1 MRRDP
6 SVSSGPVQTPR
17 PRTLAAALLAVVL
30 LLTACGGAD
39 EDTAGSPETTAADTS
54 ASVTPAAAETGRYEI
69 ATANVTGAVDIYPEA
84 GATEPNE
91 TISNPTEYD
100 LPRVF
105 LVAENQGDWLKVWL
119 PKRPN
124 GTQGWVKASD
134 VTLDSTDYK
143 LVVDVPGYTI
153 TLYDGDEVVEQF
165 PVGTAQE
172 TYPTPPGTYFITD
185 LLQPPD
191 PDTVYGTYAYGLS
204 GYSEVLTS
212 FNGGDGQLGVH
223 GTNKPESIGK
233 QDSHGCVRLHN
244 EDIEVLVPLLKL
256 GTPVEI
262 RT

>member
-1 MRRDP
+1 M
-6 SVSSGPVQTPR
+6 QTPR
-17 PRTLAAALLAVVL
+17 PRTLAALLVSFVL
-30 LLTACGGAD
+30 LLAACGGD
-39 EDTAGSPETTAADTS
+39 DNGKGDAADTTAKPGS
-54 ASVTPAAAETGRYEI
+54 TAEATPAAVDTGQYEI
-69 ATANVTGAVDIYPEA
+69 ATANVTGAVNIYPEA
-84 GATEPNE
+84 GATTASE

-124 GTQGWVKASD
+124 GSQGWVKASD

-153 TLYDGDEVVEQF
+153 TLYDGDEVVEEF

-172 TYPTPPGTYFITD
+172 TYPTPAGTYFITD

-212 FNGGDGQLGVH
+212 FNGGNGQLGIH
-223 GTNKPESIGK
+223 GTNKPESIGR

>member
-1 MRRDP
+1 MSHRSRHLL
-6 SVSSGPVQTPR
+6 SSALVA
-17 PRTLAAALLAVVL
+17 LALVL
-30 LLTACGGAD
+30 SACGGGSDPNASGTDDGGRAD
-39 EDTAGSPETTAADTS
+39 ATTAVS
-54 ASVTPAAAETGRYEI
+54 AAPAAETGRYQI
-69 ATANVTGAVDIYPEA
+69 ATVAVPGAIDVYPEP
-84 GATEPNE
+84 GAPAPTE
-91 TISNPTEYD
+91 TVSNPTEYD

-105 LVAENQGDWLKVWL
+105 LVAETQDDWVKVWL

-124 GTQGWVKASD
+124 GSQGWVKASD

-143 LVVDVPGYTI
+143 LVVDVPAYTL
-153 TLYDGDEVVEQF
+153 TLFDGDEVVKEI

-172 TYPTPPGTYFITD
+172 TYPTPAGTYFITD

-212 FNGGDGQLGVH
+212 FNGGNGQLGIH
-223 GTNKPESIGK
+223 GTNKPESIGQ
-233 QDSHGCVRLHN
+233 QDSHGCIRLHN
-244 EDIEVLVPLLKL
+244 EDIESLVPLLKL

>member
-1 MRRDP
+1 M
-6 SVSSGPVQTPR
+6 QTPR
-17 PRTLAAALLAVVL
+17 PRTVTALLLALALV
-30 LLTACGGAD
+30 LTACGGSESSGAPD
-39 EDTAGSPETTAADTS
+39 TTAKADTAASVAPEAAD
-54 ASVTPAAAETGRYEI
+54 VGRYEI
-69 ATANVTGAVDIYPEA
+69 AAANVTGAVNIYPEA
-84 GATEPNE
+84 GAAEPSE

-105 LVAENQGDWLKVWL
+105 LVAENQGEWLKVWL

-124 GTQGWVKASD
+124 GSQGWVKASD

-143 LVVDVPGYTI
+143 LVVDVPAYTI

-233 QDSHGCVRLHN
+233 QDSHGCVRLRN